1 MKKANKATLTLDK
14 IEQTTHNSV
23 TKALINVAIQFVNP
37 DATEETE
44 TFKFRCTHHAIRLVS
59 DHRVDFIKLLVK
71 WLDATSTIRTAKGK
85 TVQALKSNQDEVLI
99 FCRKMLDAHT
109 QLQETKTICKI
120 N

>member
-14 IEQTTHNSV
+14 IEQTTHNSVV

-71 WLDATSTIRTAKGK
+71 WLDDCNHKQK
-85 TVQALKSNQDEVLI
+85 TVQGAALKTNNDQILMFS
-99 FCRKMLDAHT
+99 RKMLDAHL